1 MRCNPNLILSCFV
14 RLSGIARLW
23 EIAWEFRREAEVC
36 ANLQRAKHQRESM
49 LGAIGSRTLQDDD
62 LVSQGEDLN
71 LEREARSKG
80 YEEGLE

>member
-1 MRCNPNLILSCFV
+1 
-14 RLSGIARLW
+14 
-23 EIAWEFRREAEVC
+23 
-36 ANLQRAKHQRESM
+36 M

>member
-1 MRCNPNLILSCFV
+1 MRCNPNLIVSRFV

-23 EIAWEFRREAEVC
+23 EIAWEFRREAQVC

-62 LVSQGEDLN
+62 LVSQNEDFG
-71 LEREARSKG
+71 LELEARSKAG
-80 YEEGLE
+80 EKG